1 LISRLRSS
9 LGHGLGR
16 DVWFLCAGS
25 GIATGANLGMVQLL
39 RVLYVLRLGQGPEFV
54 GTMIAISSMSFSLT
68 GIPGGVLGS
77 RFGQRSVI
85 LAGCVIM
92 VMGTFLLPLTQAV
105 PEAWRYAWPILSQLV
120 TSCGW
125 SMVVVNQAP
134 ALMAYTDVSTRRS
147 AFALREVLG
156 GAGMMSGVLVGG
168 LLPGLFAN
176 AQGITTAAAAPYRDA
191 LWVAAAVNALA
202 LVPYAIMRPARAEV
216 NVEKGVR
223 TGRVPYALL
232 ALGFFCG
239 FLNNGAMST
248 GKSFAS
254 AYMDQYFG
262 LSTSFIGTIT
272 AVGMGLGIAG
282 AFVGMRLSRKG
293 PSQSM
298 WISAVALAVALALM
312 ASVPLPWAAAVGT
325 VLVMSLQSVFIP
337 AYQMNQMELVEP
349 QWRSLISGI
358 AAMTMSA
365 GFGLASFVGGFIV
378 ASSGYP
384 RVFLLGVFLALASAA
399 ASLTLRS
406 GIGQRDQVEAS

>member
-9 LGHGLGR
+9 LGHGLSR

-25 GIATGANLGMVQLL
+25 GLATGAFLGMVQLL
-39 RVLYVLRLGQGPEFV
+39 RVLYVLRLGLGPEFV
-54 GTMIAISSMSFSLT
+54 GSMVAAGSLSFSLT
-68 GIPGGVLGS
+68 GIPGGALGA
-77 RFGQRSVI
+77 RFGQRNVI
-85 LAGCVIM
+85 LFGGVIM
-92 VMGTFLLPLTQAV
+92 VSGMGLLPLTETV
-105 PEAWRYAWPILSQLV
+105 PETWRGAWPLVSSLV

-134 ALMAYTDVSTRRS
+134 ALMAYTDVSTRRGG
-147 AFALREVLG
+147 FALREVLG
-156 GAGMMSGVLVGG
+156 GVGMMSGVLVGG
-168 LLPGLFAN
+168 LLPGLFAVL
-176 AQGITTAAAAPYRDA
+176 QGVTTESAGPYRVA
-191 LWVAAAVNALA
+191 LWVAVGVNALA
-202 LVPYAIMRPARAEV
+202 LVPYSLMHPAQVAVAEV
-216 NVEKGVR
+216 GER
-223 TGRVPYALL
+223 SGRIPYGLL
-232 ALGFFCG
+232 ALGFLCG
-239 FLNNGAMST
+239 LLNNGAMST

-254 AYMDQYFG
+254 AYMDQVFV
-262 LSTSFIGTIT
+262 LSTSLIGTIT
-272 AVGMGLGIAG
+272 AVGMGLGIVG

-298 WISAVALAVALALM
+298 WISAVALAVGLALM
-312 ASVPLPWAAAVGT
+312 AWVKAPWAAAVGT
-325 VLVMSLQSVFIP
+325 ILVMSLQSVFIP